1 MNSNKQQLETGCI
14 NEQINLSV
22 MPVGF
27 QSTDLE
33 RFKKIFHL
41 VRGGGRTYTILPA
54 NSEERFNIL
63 LVNFDSPSAIQEK
76 DQFLKNH
83 ADARLVAVS
92 RGPLRE
98 PPAHYIRGMLMAERV
113 FGVLDKIEI
122 ETFDPVSGFE
132 CSPPELT
139 RTVADLP
146 SDCVSSRSVQEPN
159 LIQPSIQPN
168 GSVGY
173 RALVV
178 DDSLAIQKSLELNL
192 ATLEQISAI
201 DFADNGELAL
211 QMAELNR
218 YDLVFLDIMMPGID
232 GYETC
237 SRLRKKNEY
246 KKTPIIMVSGKTSP
260 MDEVKGIMAG
270 ATTYL
275 TKPVQAEQFQ
285 KLSHRVLTWLEEHK
299 IKKQSLQ

>member
-1 MNSNKQQLETGCI
+1 MNSNKQKLVTGCI
-14 NEQINLSV
+14 HQQIDLSV

-27 QSTDLE
+27 QSMDIE

-41 VRGGGRTYTILPA
+41 VRGGGRSYTILPV
-54 NSEERFNIL
+54 NSKERFNIL
-63 LVNFDSPSAIQEK
+63 LVNFDNPSAVREK

-83 ADARLVAVS
+83 ADAQLVAVS

-98 PPAHYIRGMLMAERV
+98 PPAHHIRGMLMAERV
-113 FGVLDKIEI
+113 FGVLDKIEV
-122 ETFDPVSGFE
+122 ETSESDSTLERF
-132 CSPPELT
+132 PPALAC
-139 RTVADLP
+139 TVTEPRL
-146 SDCVSSRSVQEPN
+146 DCVSKRIVQEPH
-159 LIQPSIQPN
+159 LIQSSIQSN
-168 GSVGY
+168 CNDGY

-192 ATLEQISAI
+192 ATLKQISTI
-201 DFADNGELAL
+201 DFADNGEMAL
-211 QMAELNR
+211 QMADLIR
-218 YDLVFLDIMMPGID
+218 YDLIFLDIMMPGID

-237 SRLRKKNEY
+237 SRLRKKTEY

-275 TKPVQAEQFQ
+275 TKPVQTEQFQ
-285 KLSHRVLTWLEEHK
+285 KLGIRVLTWLEEHK
-299 IKKQSLQ
+299 IKEQALH